1 MKSEKEI
8 RDKMNKIKFVE
19 YDRTNTA
26 EEIKLKSKYEI
37 LKWVLEIE
45 E

>member
-8 RDKMNKIKFVE
+8 RDKMNEIKFVE
-19 YDRTNTA
+19 YDRANTA